1 MWDRQF
7 WFWQLKNNKIFK
19 FFLSLFICFVI
30 LEPKNGSLSYL
41 IGNLN
46 KIFFYFYYYKPNCL
60 NMTVARSLSSRI
72 DVRHVAG
79 PLIEELEKI
88 EKIGKINSINAIEPS
103 SRDKIEFKPRN
114 RVSHFRENTT
124 IFLFIWQVFFFT

>member
-1 MWDRQF
+1 
-7 WFWQLKNNKIFK
+7 
-19 FFLSLFICFVI
+19 
-30 LEPKNGSLSYL
+30 
-41 IGNLN
+41 
-46 KIFFYFYYYKPNCL
+46 
-60 NMTVARSLSSRI
+60 
-72 DVRHVAG
+72 VAG